1 MELIR
6 KTIKLKDDVTNSFVI
21 LLTSTVKDL
30 GFFDSATV
38 YGYTYAYLFDDSYN
52 GIGLENLE

>member
-1 MELIR
+1 MEIIK
-6 KTIKLKDDVTNSFVI
+6 KTIKLSEDADYNFVI

-30 GFFDSATV
+30 GFFDSV
-38 YGYTYAYLFDDSYN
+38 QYSYGYNYDDSSN